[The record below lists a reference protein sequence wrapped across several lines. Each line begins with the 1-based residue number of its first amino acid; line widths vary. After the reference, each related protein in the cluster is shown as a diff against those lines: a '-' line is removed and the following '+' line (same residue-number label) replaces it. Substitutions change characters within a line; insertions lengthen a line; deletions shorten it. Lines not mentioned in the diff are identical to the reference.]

1 MHSITVTSHVNAT
14 PDNVWKTIGDPSA
27 ISGWHPAVASSS
39 LEGDT
44 RLCTLADGAEIHEK
58 ILEVDA
64 GRRSYTYTI
73 TITESPLPLTAYRST
88 IQVIEEDSGSVVEWS
103 ADFEPAGAPA
113 EEVVGLLKGVYQAG
127 LAALRQTFPG

>member
-14 PDNVWKTIGDPSA
+14 PDSVWKTIGDPSA
-27 ISGWHPAVASSS
+27 ISGWHPAIASSS
-39 LEGDT
+39 VDGDT
-44 RLCTLADGAEIHEK
+44 RLCTLGDGAEIHEK

-64 GRRSYTYTI
+64 DGRSYTY

-88 IQVIEEDSGSVVEWS
+88 IQVSEEGSGSVVEWS

-113 EEVVGLLKGVYQAG
+113 ADVVGLLKGVYQAG

>member
-14 PDNVWKTIGDPSA
+14 PDSVWKTIGDPSA

-39 LEGDT
+39 LDGDA

-64 GRRSYTYTI
+64 GGRSYTYTI
-73 TITESPLPLTAYRST
+73 TESPCP
-88 IQVIEEDSGSVVEWS
+88 
-103 ADFEPAGAPA
+103 
-113 EEVVGLLKGVYQAG
+113 
-127 LAALRQTFPG
+127 